1 MNKYHILTALA
12 DGKFHSGEKLAAEL
26 GISRSA
32 VWKKLGQLEKS
43 LGLNIYAV
51 RGQGYRLAEALN
63 LLDVSRVNLYLDP
76 EVEKQLTRIELE
88 ISVPSTNSQAA
99 QVPTDKIPYVCI
111 SELQTEGRGRR
122 GKAWVSP
129 FAKNLYLSLAWQLDG
144 GSSLD
149 GLSLCVGIA
158 CVRAIE
164 SLGIKGAELKWPND
178 ILWGDAKLAG
188 ILIEVV
194 GEVSGPFRVVVGVGI
209 NVAMPLN
216 EGALIDQQWTTLENV
231 AGRSVERNELA
242 GQVLNELVCALNQFE
257 ISGLSAFDSEWQ
269 RLDMLNGKSITIN
282 NQSRSSAGIA
292 RGITDTGALILETD
306 QGLQHLNGGEI
317 SVRETT

>member
-111 SELQTEGRGRR
+111 
-122 GKAWVSP
+122 
-129 FAKNLYLSLAWQLDG
+129 
-144 GSSLD
+144 
-149 GLSLCVGIA
+149 
-158 CVRAIE
+158 
-164 SLGIKGAELKWPND
+164 
-178 ILWGDAKLAG
+178 
-188 ILIEVV
+188 
-194 GEVSGPFRVVVGVGI
+194 
-209 NVAMPLN
+209 
-216 EGALIDQQWTTLENV
+216 
-231 AGRSVERNELA
+231 
-242 GQVLNELVCALNQFE
+242 
-257 ISGLSAFDSEWQ
+257 
-269 RLDMLNGKSITIN
+269 
-282 NQSRSSAGIA
+282 
-292 RGITDTGALILETD
+292 
-306 QGLQHLNGGEI
+306 
-317 SVRETT
+317 